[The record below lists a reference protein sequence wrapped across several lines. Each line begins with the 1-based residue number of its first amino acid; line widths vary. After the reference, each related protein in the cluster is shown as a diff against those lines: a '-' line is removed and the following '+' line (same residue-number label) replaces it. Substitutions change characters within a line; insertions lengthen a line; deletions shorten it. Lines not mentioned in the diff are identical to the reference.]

1 MSDFVM
7 IAQEMTI
14 EYAPV
19 IDFVALHGEGGNVTI
34 ALEQKFG
41 KYGESARVLADY
53 NLYLSPSAVRAL
65 HKALTVAINNE
76 GTHTHWMMNDD
87 LEMEQLV

>member
-41 KYGESARVLADY
+41 KYGESARVLIDY
-53 NLYLSPSAVRAL
+53 HLFLSPSAVRAL
-65 HKALTVAINNE
+65 HKALTVAVNNE

>member
-14 EYAPV
+14 EYTPR
-19 IDFVALHGEGGNVTI
+19 IDFVSMHGEGGNVTI

-41 KYGESARVLADY
+41 KYGESARILVDY

-65 HKALTVAINNE
+65 HKALTVAIDNE

>member
-19 IDFVALHGEGGNVTI
+19 IDFVATHGVGNVTVS
-34 ALEQKFG
+34 LEQKFG
-41 KYGESARVLADY
+41 KYGESARVLIDY

-65 HKALTVAINNE
+65 HKALTVAIANE
-76 GTHTHWMMNDD
+76 GTHSHWMMNDD
-87 LEMEQLV
+87 LELEQLV